1 LQLNL
6 KPNNL
11 ESMSHSISILGSTG
25 SIGTQ
30 TLEVARW
37 RGWQV
42 VGLAAGKNL
51 DLVVQQALEFKP
63 KRVSVDSSIL
73 QATRDALS
81 GIQVVSDSCEVAT
94 LACDAVVGAI
104 PGLAGLEPTRR
115 ALEAGRNVALANKEA
130 MVCGGPLMWSAAR
143 ASGARITPVDSE
155 HSALYQCLVG
165 EKLEDVAEL
174 ILTASGGPFRL
185 APNDLSSVTPEM
197 ALKHPNWVMGAKVTI
212 DSSTLMNKGLEVL
225 EAMYLYE
232 IPIEKIGVLVHPKS
246 IIHSLVRFND
256 GQIKAQLGVPDMR
269 LAIQYGI
276 LAALETKPS
285 RPSTPL
291 EPLDLVGMLELSK
304 PDLNRFPCLGLAIEA
319 GKRGGVAPVAMNA
332 ADEIAVTA
340 FLEHKLSYLGIPK
353 LIEKVLS
360 EAPIE
365 RLSWD
370 SIFSTD
376 AWARTRATELLARF
390 QN

>member
-1 LQLNL
+1 
-6 KPNNL
+6 
-11 ESMSHSISILGSTG
+11 MSYSISILGSTG

-37 RGWQV
+37 RGWRV

-51 DLVVQQALEFKP
+51 DLIVQQAKEFQP
-63 KRVSVDSSIL
+63 KLVSVDHGIL
-73 QATRDALS
+73 QQARDALP
-81 GIQVVSDSCEVAT
+81 GIKVVSDACEVAT
-94 LACDAVVGAI
+94 LESDAVVGAI

-115 ALEAGRNVALANKEA
+115 ALEAGRNLALANKEA
-130 MVCGGPLMWSAAR
+130 MVCGGPLMWAVAR
-143 ASGARITPVDSE
+143 ASNARITPVDSE
-155 HSALYQCLVG
+155 HCALYQCMVG
-165 EKLEDVAEL
+165 ERLEDVAEL

-185 APNDLSSVTPEM
+185 VPDDLSSVTPEM

-232 IPIEKIGVLVHPKS
+232 IAIEKIGVLVHPKS

-256 GQIKAQLGVPDMR
+256 GQIKAQLGIPDMR

-276 LAALETKPS
+276 LAALETNPS
-285 RPSTPL
+285 RPATPL
-291 EPLDLVGMLELSK
+291 EALDLVGMLELSK

-319 GKRGGVAPVAMNA
+319 GKRGGIAPVALNA
-332 ADEIAVTA
+332 ADEIAVNA

-353 LIEKVLS
+353 LIEQVLI

-370 SIFSTD
+370 SIKDAD
-376 AWARTRATELLARF
+376 AWARTRATELLKTF
-390 QN
+390 